1 MIIDLSRLR
10 GHPLQVASFRSD
22 RVCEKLAVRACK
34 KKRGKLGSSVRVE
47 KGRKAL
53 CEEKRRRWVGDGH
66 GN

>member
-1 MIIDLSRLR
+1 MCSKSGYGMR
-10 GHPLQVASFRSD
+10 AC
-22 RVCEKLAVRACK
+22 VCEKLAVRACK